1 LIGTLVAIGLGID
14 ELVYVGLLSTFYF
27 YLSTGE
33 ARLSTRAAQR
43 TSFLIG
49 TLGAIGFGVDE
60 LVYVGLLSTFYFYLS
75 TGEARL
81 STREAQLSTEE
92 QRSI

>member
-1 LIGTLVAIGLGID
+1 MNSFGRLSKTQ
-14 ELVYVGLLSTFYF
+14 LLLDHNPTFYF

-75 TGEARL
+75 TGEASL
-81 STREAQLSTEE
+81 STGEARVFHQSSTGLLTAL
-92 QRSI
+92 